1 MRLSII
7 LVLTTV
13 ALFLAS
19 CSSGGNQQ
27 SLGSTFI
34 GGVEGITIGFE
45 QGQPPAEVYDSGQQS
60 FSITLKV
67 QNKGEF
73 DVPKNKTT
81 ITLSG
86 FNPTTFNRTRT
97 QLSQSSPDDL
107 LALRKLPT
115 GDIQEQPPTQVEFP
129 NMNHNGKVIGLEQKV
144 PVEARICYEYKNTAT
159 TNLCVRKNLIT
170 PATGGVCEVVGSKE
184 ASNSGGPIQITA
196 IKTSARSQNS
206 LGIAFTISHQGTG
219 AVYKLLSQCSQSQQQ
234 RVEEGRILVK
244 IDSGLTGLSCTG
256 LSDTSTSGTTFQ
268 GVAKFMGTPLTITCT
283 QQISDLNDYSQPVTI
298 TTEYNYEEIATTTL
312 TVKSSTG

>member
-1 MRLSII
+1 MRLSIM
-7 LVLTTV
+7 LVLATTV
-13 ALFLAS
+13 LLLAS
-19 CSSGGNQQ
+19 CSDGGTQQ
-27 SLGSTFI
+27 SSGSAFI
-34 GGVEGITIGFE
+34 GGIEGVTIEFE

-73 DVPKNKTT
+73 DVPKNKTA

-86 FNPTTFNRTRT
+86 FNPATLNKTRT

-115 GDIQEQPPTQVEFP
+115 GDIQEQPPTQAEFP
-129 NMNHNGKVIGLEQKV
+129 DMNYKGKVVGLEQPV
-144 PVEARICYEYKNTAT
+144 SVEARICYEYKNTAA

-170 PATGGVCEVVGSKE
+170 PAKGGVCEVAGDKE
-184 ASNSGGPIQITA
+184 ASNSGGPIQITGV
-196 IKTSARSQNS
+196 KTSARSQNS

-219 AVYKLLSQCSQSQQQ
+219 AIYKLSSQCSQSQQQ
-234 RVEEGRILVK
+234 RAEEGRILVK

-268 GVAKFMGTPLTITCT
+268 GVAKFIGTPLTITCT
-283 QQISDLNDYSQPVTI
+283 QQVSDLNDYSQPVTI
-298 TTEYNYEEIATTTL
+298 TTEYNYEEIATTTIK
-312 TVKSSTG
+312 VKSSTG